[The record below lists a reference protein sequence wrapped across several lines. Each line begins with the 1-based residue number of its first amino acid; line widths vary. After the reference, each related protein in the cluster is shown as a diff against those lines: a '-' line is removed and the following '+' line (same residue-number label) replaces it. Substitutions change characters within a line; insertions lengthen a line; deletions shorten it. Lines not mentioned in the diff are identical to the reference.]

1 MRELYLGFY
10 KKISYKYIH
19 SFHNKYLLSMLA
31 ITDNSIIIA
40 FKSIP
45 QYTGRNKHSKSWN
58 CHYLIILTQ
67 HLVVFCCVLLHT
79 NYINNLLRIM
89 KIIIINLS
97 FFGKYEAKVFLP
109 SSWCVQIHCIIRTI
123 LHNFDTDTFRPVC
136 QRDWM
141 QTVLLIV
148 CSHK

>member
-1 MRELYLGFY
+1 LLFSGTFGYTHTLTY
-10 KKISYKYIH
+10 VISDSKNPPPPQKKISYKNIH

-109 SSWCVQIHCIIRTI
+109 SS
-123 LHNFDTDTFRPVC
+123 
-136 QRDWM
+136 
-141 QTVLLIV
+141 
-148 CSHK
+148 